1 MVTFFDSKHRPIAHM
16 FRKKKYVELSYPGY
30 TLHGDIF
37 LKHNEINWFSHIFVA
52 NTANK

>member
-1 MVTFFDSKHRPIAHM
+1 MYRNKGVIRTIMVTFFDSKHRPIAHM

-37 LKHNEINWFSHIFVA
+37 LKHNEIN
-52 NTANK
+52 